1 MKSAIK
7 GYKVKGWTLIPRS
20 GDDRLVLEAVLEPKI
35 GVLAAAVGV
44 LDTFFAYKVCLNIKK
59 QGAYYQ

>member
-20 GDDRLVLEAVLEPKI
+20 SDDKLVLEPKI

-44 LDTFFAYKVCLNIKK
+44 LDTFFSYKVYLKF
-59 QGAYYQ
+59 GT

>member
-1 MKSAIK
+1 MQVMSVIIMSDN
-7 GYKVKGWTLIPRS
+7 V
-20 GDDRLVLEAVLEPKI
+20 VLEAVLEPKI

-59 QGAYYQ
+59 TRCILSMKCPN